1 MQYQT
6 IPYHSGEI
14 VVLGDLHYDS
24 YRRFAL
30 NPIDQ
35 WNLQDIVWNADALI
49 LAGDL
54 TNGPADRWT
63 QVFQYL
69 SEFISPDRIYA
80 LPGNHDFYSGHLSY
94 AQKLVTA

>member
-1 MQYQT
+1 MNCQT
-6 IPYHSGEI
+6 IPYQSGEI

-24 YRRFAL
+24 YRRSSL

-35 WNLQDIVWNADALI
+35 WALQDIVWNADALI

-69 SEFISPDRIYA
+69 SEFILPDRIYA
-80 LPGNHDFYSGHLSY
+80 LPGNHASVNS
-94 AQKLVTA
+94 